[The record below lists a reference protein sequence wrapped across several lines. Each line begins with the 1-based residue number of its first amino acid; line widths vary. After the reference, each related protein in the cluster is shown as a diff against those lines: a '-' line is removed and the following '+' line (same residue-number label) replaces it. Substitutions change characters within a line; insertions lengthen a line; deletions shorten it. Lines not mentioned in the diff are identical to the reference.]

1 MTFRSGFWNSIDGDR
16 TYSAEDMAIPFDGVI
31 TEGVF
36 ANWGDAFKAT
46 VINENTVTI
55 GSGKAWLSKKWIQN
69 DSVYQMPINISDY
82 ASSTEPRTVAVC
94 LDLKVEPYYRFAK
107 FIIEEMRYYD
117 SYTSMLNSIT
127 DRNTGRNTLPL
138 FAINFAAG
146 DSSIQQSSIT
156 SLVGT
161 AWCPYVTA
169 PVQTVTVDDIRSKWD
184 ISYKVLM
191 NDIVGNAQTKADEA
205 ESNFE
210 ASFNTWFLTLKNQL
224 NTNQAAN
231 LQNQITSLTNQ
242 LNKLVTTGT
251 VENTVQFYSG
261 GKLVDF
267 TTSAGV
273 NITAVTKFANNA

>member
-46 VINENTVTI
+46 VIDESTIAI
-55 GSGKAWLSKKWIQN
+55 GSGKAWFSKKWVQN
-69 DSVYQMPINISDY
+69 DSVYQMSINVSEY
-82 ASSTEPRTVAVC
+82 ASSTEPRTAVVS

-107 FIIEEMRYYD
+107 FSTDEQRYYG
-117 SYTSMLNSIT
+117 SYEELLNAIT
-127 DRNTGRNTLPL
+127 DRKAGRNSLPL
-138 FAINFAAG
+138 FAVNFAAG
-146 DSSIQQSSIT
+146 DSSLQQSNIT
-156 SLVGT
+156 NLVGT
-161 AWCPYVTA
+161 SWCPYVTA
-169 PVQTVTVDDIRSKWD
+169 PVQTVTVDDIRGKWD
-184 ISYKVLM
+184 ASYNILM
-191 NDIVGNAQTKADEA
+191 KDIVSNAQTKANEA

-251 VENTVQFYSG
+251 VENMVQFYSG
-261 GKLVDF
+261 GNLVDF
-267 TTSAGV
+267 TTNAGV
-273 NITAVTKFANNA
+273 NITAVTKFANNS

>member
-16 TYSAEDMAIPFDGVI
+16 TYSAEDMAIPFDGII

-36 ANWGDAFKAT
+36 ANWGDAFRAT
-46 VINENTVTI
+46 VIDGSTIAI
-55 GSGKAWLSKKWIQN
+55 GSGKAWFGKKWVQN
-69 DSVYQMPINISDY
+69 DSVYQMSINVSEY
-82 ASSTEPRTVAVC
+82 ASSTEPRTAVVS
-94 LDLKVEPYYRFAK
+94 LDLKMEPYYRFAR
-107 FIIEEMRYYD
+107 FCTDEQRYYG
-117 SYTSMLNSIT
+117 SYEELLNAIIDT
-127 DRNTGRNTLPL
+127 NAGRNSLPL

-146 DSSIQQSSIT
+146 DSSLQQSNIT

-161 AWCPYVTA
+161 SWWPYVTA
-169 PVQTVTVDDIRSKWD
+169 PVQTVTVDDIRDKWNA
-184 ISYKVLM
+184 SYHALM
-191 NDIVGNAQTKADEA
+191 NDIVGNAQTKANEA

-210 ASFNTWFLTLKNQL
+210 ASFNTWFLTLQNQL

-261 GKLVDF
+261 GNLVDF
-267 TTSAGV
+267 T
-273 NITAVTKFANNA
+273 KFAKNS

>member
-16 TYSAEDMAIPFDGVI
+16 TYSAEDMAIPFEGVI

-46 VINENTVTI
+46 VTDESTITI
-55 GSGKAWLSKKWIQN
+55 GSGKAWINKKWIQN
-69 DSVYQMPINISDY
+69 DAVYQMPIKVPDY

-94 LDLKVEPYYRFAK
+94 LDLKVEPYYRFAQ
-107 FIIEEMRYYD
+107 FAIEEQRYYN
-117 SYTSMLNSIT
+117 SYVDMLNSIT
-127 DRNTGRNTLPL
+127 DRNRGRNTLPL

-146 DSSIQQSSIT
+146 DSSIQQSNIT
-156 SLVGT
+156 NLVGT
-161 AWCPYVTA
+161 SWCPYVTA
-169 PVQTVTVDDIRSKWD
+169 PVQTVTVDDIRGKWD
-184 ISYKVLM
+184 ASYNALM
-191 NDIVGNAQTKADEA
+191 KDIVGNAQTKANEA

-242 LNKLVTTGT
+242 LNKFVATGT
-251 VENTVQFYSG
+251 VENTVQFHSG
-261 GKLVDF
+261 GNLVDF
-267 TTSAGV
+267 TTNTGV
-273 NITAVTKFANNA
+273 KITAVTKFANNS

>member
-46 VINENTVTI
+46 VVDNNTVLI

-69 DSVYQMPINISDY
+69 NSVYQMPIKVSDY

-94 LDLKVEPYYRFAK
+94 LDLKMESYYRFAQ
-107 FIIEEMRYYD
+107 FIIEEQRYYD
-117 SYTSMLNSIT
+117 SYTSMLNVIS
-127 DRNTGRNTLPL
+127 DRNTGRNTLVL

-146 DSSIQQSSIT
+146 DSSIQQSNIT
-156 SLVGT
+156 NLVGT
-161 AWCPYVTA
+161 VWCPYVTA

-184 ISYKVLM
+184 ASYNSLM
-191 NDIVGNAQTKADEA
+191 NDIVGNAQSKANEA

-231 LQNQITSLTNQ
+231 LQNQITELTHQ

-261 GKLVDF
+261 GNLVDF

-273 NITAVTKFANNA
+273 KITAVTKFANNT

>member
-16 TYSAEDMAIPFDGVI
+16 TYSAEDIAIPFDGVI

-46 VINENTVTI
+46 VTDGNTVTI
-55 GSGKAWLSKKWIQN
+55 GSGKAWLAKRWIQN
-69 DSVYQMPINISDY
+69 DSVYQMPINVSDY
-82 ASSTEPRTVAVC
+82 ASSTEPRTVVVC
-94 LDLKVEPYYRFAK
+94 LDLKVEPYYRFAQ
-107 FIIEEMRYYD
+107 FHIEEQRYYN
-117 SYTSMLNSIT
+117 SYTDMLNAIT
-127 DRNTGRNTLPL
+127 NRDTGRNTLAL

-146 DSSIQQSSIT
+146 DSSIQKTNIT

-169 PVQTVTVDDIRSKWD
+169 PVQTVTVDDIRDKWD
-184 ISYKVLM
+184 ASYDSLM
-191 NDIVGNAQTKADEA
+191 KDIVGNAQTKANEA

-261 GKLVDF
+261 GNLVDF

-273 NITAVTKFANNA
+273 KISAITKFANNS

>member
-36 ANWGDAFKAT
+36 ANWGDAFKPT
-46 VINENTVTI
+46 VIDGSTVTI
-55 GSGKAWLSKKWIQN
+55 GSGKAWLSKKWVQN
-69 DSVYQMPINISDY
+69 NSVYQMPINVSDY
-82 ASSTEPRTVAVC
+82 ASSTEPRTVVVC
-94 LDLKVEPYYRFAK
+94 IDLKVEPYYRFAK
-107 FIIEEMRYYD
+107 FSIEEQRNYSSFTD
-117 SYTSMLNSIT
+117 MLNALT
-127 DRNTGRNTLPL
+127 DRDTGRNTLVL

-146 DSSIQQSSIT
+146 DSSIQKTNIT
-156 SLVGT
+156 NLVGS

-169 PVQTVTVDDIRSKWD
+169 PVQTVTVDDIRDKWD
-184 ISYKVLM
+184 ASYNALM
-191 NDIVGNAQTKADEA
+191 NDVVGNAQSKANEA

-231 LQNQITSLTNQ
+231 LQNQITALTDQ
-242 LNKLVTTGT
+242 INKLVTTGT
-251 VENTVQFYSG
+251 IENTVQFYSG
-261 GKLVDF
+261 GNLVDF

-273 NITAVTKFANNA
+273 KITAVTKFANNS

>member
-1 MTFRSGFWNSIDGDR
+1 
-16 TYSAEDMAIPFDGVI
+16 MAIPFDGII

-36 ANWGDAFKAT
+36 ANWGDVFKAT
-46 VINENTVTI
+46 VIDERTITI
-55 GSGKAWLSKKWIQN
+55 GSGKAWVNHKWIQN
-69 DSVYQMPINISDY
+69 DSVYHMPIKVSDY
-82 ASSTEPRTVAVC
+82 ASSTEPRTVVVC

-107 FIIEEMRYYD
+107 FLIEEQRNYGSFTD
-117 SYTSMLNSIT
+117 MLNAVT
-127 DRNTGRNTLPL
+127 DRDAGRNTLVL

-146 DSSIQQSSIT
+146 DSSIQQTNIT
-156 SLVGT
+156 NLIGS

-169 PVQTVTVDDIRSKWD
+169 PVQTVTIDDIRGKWD
-184 ISYKVLM
+184 ASYNALLKDV
-191 NDIVGNAQTKADEA
+191 VGNAQTKANEA

-231 LQNQITSLTNQ
+231 LQNQITALTDQ

-251 VENTVQFYSG
+251 VENTAQFYIG
-261 GKLVDF
+261 GNLVDF

-273 NITAVTKFANNA
+273 KITAVTKFANNS

>member
-16 TYSAEDMAIPFDGVI
+16 TYSAEDMAIPFEGVI

-46 VINENTVTI
+46 VIDGTTIAI
-55 GSGKAWLSKKWIQN
+55 GSGKAWFAKKWIQN
-69 DSVYQMPINISDY
+69 DSVYQMQINVSEY
-82 ASSTEPRTVAVC
+82 ASSTEPRTAVVS
-94 LDLKVEPYYRFAK
+94 LDLKVEPYYRFAR
-107 FIIEEMRYYD
+107 FITDEQRYYGSFGELLD
-117 SYTSMLNSIT
+117 AIT
-127 DRNTGRNTLPL
+127 DRAAGRNSLPL

-146 DSSIQQSSIT
+146 DSSIQQSNIT
-156 SLVGT
+156 NLIGT
-161 AWCPYVTA
+161 SWCPYVTA
-169 PVQTVTVDDIRSKWD
+169 PVQTVTVDDIRNKWNA
-184 ISYKVLM
+184 SYNALM
-191 NDIVGNAQTKADEA
+191 EDIVGNAQTKANEA

-242 LNKLVTTGT
+242 LNKLATTGT
-251 VENTVQFYSG
+251 VENAVQFYSG
-261 GKLVDF
+261 GNLVDF

-273 NITAVTKFANNA
+273 KITAVTKFANNS

>member
-46 VINENTVTI
+46 VTDASTVTI

-69 DSVYQMPINISDY
+69 DSVYQMPINVSDY
-82 ASSTEPRTVAVC
+82 ASSTEPRTVVVC
-94 LDLKVEPYYRFAK
+94 LDLKVESYYRFAQ
-107 FIIEEMRYYD
+107 FYVVEMRNYS
-117 SYTSMLNSIT
+117 SYTDMLNSIT
-127 DRNTGRNTLPL
+127 DRTRQNTLPL
-138 FAINFAAG
+138 FTINFAAG
-146 DSSIQQSSIT
+146 DSVIQQSNIT
-156 SLVGT
+156 NLIGT
-161 AWCPYVTA
+161 SWCPYVTA

-184 ISYKVLM
+184 ASYNSLM
-191 NDIVGNAQTKADEA
+191 NDIVGDAQSKANEA

-224 NTNQAAN
+224 NANQAAN

-251 VENTVQFYSG
+251 VENPIQFYSG
-261 GKLVDF
+261 NSLVNF
-267 TTSAGV
+267 TTNMGV
-273 NITAVTKFANNA
+273 QITAVTKFVNNS

>member
-16 TYSAEDMAIPFDGVI
+16 TYSAEDMGIPFDGVI

-46 VINENTVTI
+46 AISESTVTI
-55 GSGKAWLSKKWIQN
+55 GSGKAWLAKKWIQN
-69 DSVYQMPINISDY
+69 DSVYQMPINVSDY
-82 ASSTEPRTVAVC
+82 ASSTEPRTIVVC
-94 LDLKVEPYYRFAK
+94 IDLKVESYYRFAQ
-107 FIIEEMRYYD
+107 FIIEEQRNYG
-117 SYTSMLNSIT
+117 SYWELLNAMT
-127 DRNTGRNTLPL
+127 DRNAGRNTLPL

-146 DSSIQQSSIT
+146 DSSIQKTNIT
-156 SLVGT
+156 NLVGT
-161 AWCPYVTA
+161 SWCPYVTA
-169 PVQTVTVDDIRSKWD
+169 PVQTVTIDDIRDKWNA
-184 ISYKVLM
+184 SYNVLM
-191 NDIVGNAQTKADEA
+191 KDIVGNAQTKANEA

-251 VENTVQFYSG
+251 VENTVQFYSDG
-261 GKLVDF
+261 NLVDF

-273 NITAVTKFANNA
+273 KITAVTKFANNS

>member
-16 TYSAEDMAIPFDGVI
+16 TYSAEDMAIPFEGVI

-46 VINENTVTI
+46 VIDNSTITI
-55 GSGKAWLSKKWIQN
+55 GSGKAWFSNKWVQN
-69 DSVYQMPINISDY
+69 DSVYQMHINVSEY
-82 ASSTEPRTVAVC
+82 ASSTEPRTAVVG
-94 LDLKVEPYYRFAK
+94 LDLKVEPYYRFAR
-107 FIIEEMRYYD
+107 FSTDEQRYYGSFEEMI
-117 SYTSMLNSIT
+117 NAIT
-127 DRNTGRNTLPL
+127 DRNAGRNTLPL

-146 DSSIQQSSIT
+146 DSSLQQTNIT

-161 AWCPYVTA
+161 SWCPYVTA
-169 PVQTVTVDDIRSKWD
+169 PVQTVTVDDIRGKWD
-184 ISYKVLM
+184 ASYNALM
-191 NDIVGNAQTKADEA
+191 KDIVSNAQTKANEA

-231 LQNQITSLTNQ
+231 LQNQITLLTNQ
-242 LNKLVTTGT
+242 LNKLVATGT

-261 GKLVDF
+261 GNLVDF

-273 NITAVTKFANNA
+273 KITAITKFANNS

>member
-1 MTFRSGFWNSIDGDR
+1 
-16 TYSAEDMAIPFDGVI
+16 MAIPFEGII

-46 VINENTVTI
+46 VTDGSTIAI
-55 GSGKAWLSKKWIQN
+55 GSGKAWFGKKWVQN
-69 DSVYQMPINISDY
+69 DSVYLMPINVSNY
-82 ASSTEPRTVAVC
+82 ASSTEPRIVVVC

-107 FIIEEMRYYD
+107 FAIEEMRYYE
-117 SYTSMLNSIT
+117 SYTGMLNSIT
-127 DRNTGRNTLPL
+127 NRNTGRNTLPL

-146 DSSIQQSSIT
+146 DSSIQQSNIT
-156 SLVGT
+156 TLIGT
-161 AWCPYVTA
+161 SWCPYVTA
-169 PVQTVTVDDIRSKWD
+169 PVQTVTVDDIRGKWD
-184 ISYKVLM
+184 ASYNALM
-191 NDIVGNAQTKADEA
+191 KDITSDAQTKANEA

-231 LQNQITSLTNQ
+231 LQNQIISLTNQ

-261 GKLVDF
+261 GNLVDF
-267 TTSAGV
+267 TTNAGV
-273 NITAVTKFANNA
+273 KITAVTKFANNS

>member
-16 TYSAEDMAIPFDGVI
+16 TYSAEDMAIPFEGVI

-46 VINENTVTI
+46 VVNNSTVTV
-55 GSGKAWLSKKWIQN
+55 GSGKAWLAKKWIQN
-69 DSVYQMPINISDY
+69 DSVYQMPIDVSNY
-82 ASSTEPRTVAVC
+82 ASSTEPRTVVVC

-107 FIIEEMRYYD
+107 FTIEEMRNYS
-117 SYTSMLNSIT
+117 SYTGMLNAIT
-127 DRNTGRNTLPL
+127 DRGTGRNTLVL

-156 SLVGT
+156 NLVGT

-169 PVQTVTVDDIRSKWD
+169 PVQTVTVDDIRDKWNA
-184 ISYKVLM
+184 SYNALM
-191 NDIVGNAQTKADEA
+191 NDIVGNAQTKANEA

-224 NTNQAAN
+224 NANQAAN
-231 LQNQITSLTNQ
+231 LQNQITYLSNQ
-242 LNKLVTTGT
+242 LNKFVTTGT

-261 GKLVDF
+261 NNLVDF
-267 TTSAGV
+267 TTSTGV
-273 NITAVTKFANNA
+273 QITAVTKFANNS

>member
-16 TYSAEDMAIPFDGVI
+16 TYSAEDMAIPFDGII

-46 VINENTVTI
+46 VTDGSTVTV
-55 GSGKAWLSKKWIQN
+55 GSGKAWLSNRWVRN
-69 DSVYQMPINISDY
+69 DSVYQMPINVSNY
-82 ASSTEPRTVAVC
+82 SSSTEPRTVVVC
-94 LDLKVEPYYRFAK
+94 IDLKVEPYYRFAQ
-107 FIIEEMRYYD
+107 FYIVEQRNYS
-117 SYTSMLNSIT
+117 SYTDMLNSIT
-127 DRNTGRNTLPL
+127 DRTRQNTLPL

-146 DSSIQQSSIT
+146 DSSIQQSSIMN
-156 SLVGT
+156 LVGT
-161 AWCPYVTA
+161 SWCPYVTA
-169 PVQTVTVDDIRSKWD
+169 PVQTVTVDDIRAKWD
-184 ISYKVLM
+184 ASYNSLM
-191 NDIVGNAQTKADEA
+191 NDIVGNAQTKANEA

-251 VENTVQFYSG
+251 VENPIQFYSG
-261 GKLVDF
+261 NSLVNF
-267 TTSAGV
+267 TTNMGV
-273 NITAVTKFANNA
+273 QITAVTKFANNS

>member
-1 MTFRSGFWNSIDGDR
+1 
-16 TYSAEDMAIPFDGVI
+16 MAIPFEGII
-31 TEGVF
+31 TDGVF

-46 VINENTVTI
+46 VVDESTIAI
-55 GSGKAWLSKKWIQN
+55 GSGKAWFCKKWIQN
-69 DSVYQMPINISDY
+69 DSVYQMPINVSEY
-82 ASSTEPRTVAVC
+82 ASSTEPRTAVVS
-94 LDLKVEPYYRFAK
+94 LDLKVEPYYRFAR
-107 FIIEEMRYYD
+107 FCTDEQRYYG
-117 SYTSMLNSIT
+117 SFAELLNAIT
-127 DRNTGRNTLPL
+127 DRKAGRNTLPL

-146 DSSIQQSSIT
+146 DSSIQQSNIM

-184 ISYKVLM
+184 TSYNTLIK
-191 NDIVGNAQTKADEA
+191 DIVSSAQTKANEA

-242 LNKLVTTGT
+242 LNKLVATGT
-251 VENTVQFYSG
+251 VENTVQFYNG
-261 GKLVDF
+261 GNLVDF

-273 NITAVTKFANNA
+273 NITAVTKFANNS